1 MYNNR
6 IKITAQCCNWETQ
19 LFQIANQTS
28 LQKNIQQTTSQGSGQ
43 SPTINE
49 VLRFLHNMIMG
60 SQLILG
66 ETVLREKSGQ

>member
-1 MYNNR
+1 MYNKR

-28 LQKNIQQTTSQGSGQ
+28 LQKNIQQTMPQGSGQ

-49 VLRFLHNMIMG
+49 VLRFPHNTIMG

-66 ETVLREKSGQ
+66 DSVPREKSGQ